1 MPHILLETSANL
13 RNPPSH
19 RAVFADLH
27 EAIRPME
34 SVSVAD
40 LKSRAVVHHNVF
52 IGDGQE
58 ERTFVHLQLQLLT
71 GRDQSVR
78 QRLAKECMRVL
89 ESHFDP
95 AVVGPLC
102 QMTVEVR
109 EMERST
115 YVKQMPASIDNGPPN
130 V

>member
-13 RNPPSH
+13 KAPPSH
-19 RAVFADLH
+19 RTVFEDLH

-34 SVSVAD
+34 SVRVAD
-40 LKSRAVVHHNVF
+40 LKSRAVRHENVY
-52 IGDGQE
+52 IGDGNP
-58 ERTFVHLQLQLLT
+58 ERSFVHLQVQLLT

-78 QRLAKECMRVL
+78 HRLAKECMRIL
-89 ESHFDP
+89 ELHFGAD
-95 AVVGPLC
+95 VVGPLC
-102 QMTVEVR
+102 QMSVEVR

-115 YVKQMPASIDNGPPN
+115 YVKQAQAGIDNAQQG

>member
-1 MPHILLETSANL
+1 MPHILLEYSGNL
-13 RNPPSH
+13 SHPPPH

-27 EAIRPME
+27 AAIKPME
-34 SVSVAD
+34 SVSVAS
-40 LKSRAVVHHNVF
+40 LKSRAVRHEEVY
-52 IGDGQE
+52 IGDGALH
-58 ERTFVHLQLQLLT
+58 RSFVHLQVQLLS

-89 ESHFDP
+89 ELHFVAD
-95 AVVGPLC
+95 VVGSDC
-102 QMTVEVR
+102 QITVEVR

-115 YVKQMPASIDNGPPN
+115 YVKQMPPSIDSKASD

>member
-1 MPHILLETSANL
+1 MPHILLEYSSNL
-13 RNPPSH
+13 SHPPSH
-19 RAVFADLH
+19 RTVFQELH

-40 LKSRAVVHHNVF
+40 LKSRAVRHENVF
-52 IGDGQE
+52 IGDGKL
-58 ERTFVHLQLQLLT
+58 ERTFVHLQVQLLT

-89 ESHFDP
+89 ESQFGLD
-95 AVVGPLC
+95 VVGPHC
-102 QMTVEVR
+102 QMSVEVR

-115 YVKQMPASIDNGPPN
+115 YVKQAQAGIDNPAPD